1 MAAGP
6 TYTKIQSETLG
17 SNQTSIVF
25 TSIPQTYTDLKVSLI
40 AGHNTRAGGFV
51 IYFNSDT
58 GTNYN
63 SSYMLG
69 TGTSQEGSCSNNTSG
84 IYNFGDLGSS
94 TIVNLIEINVNRYTE
109 TNRHKSTSSIFASKE
124 RGRILLNFGLWRN
137 TSAITSMTLSFTN
150 GTDTFASGTV
160 ATLYGIEAA

>member
-6 TYTKIQSETLG
+6 TYKKIQSETLG

-25 TSIPQTYTDLKVSLI
+25 NAIPQTYTDLKISLI
-40 AGHNTRAGGFV
+40 AGQNPLAGAFV
-51 IYFNSDT
+51 IYFNGDT
-58 GTNYN
+58 GTTYT

-69 TGTSQEGSCSNNTSG
+69 TGSSQSGACSNNTNG
-84 IYNFGDLGSS
+84 IFNFGDLGSS

-109 TNRHKSTSSIFASKE
+109 TNRHKSTSSIFSSKE
-124 RGRILLNFGLWRN
+124 RGRILLNFGLWRSN
-137 TSAITSMTLSFTN
+137 SAITSMTLSFTN
-150 GTDTFASGTV
+150 GTDTFATGTV